1 VTALP
6 GLTPRSP
13 PMVLGPVLVTVEPAS
28 TAKLVAVPRPTGAW
42 AALARGAPVSTS
54 ANDAVSSTPRTPRGA
69 RTAVRRL
76 RPPSERARAKW
87 TFIENPSGFG
97 VGTAHA
103 ARPRS
108 RGSATVLTLAQGPGA
123 NAMR

>member
-1 VTALP
+1 MTALP

-13 PMVLGPVLVTVEPAS
+13 LMVLGPVLVTVEPAS

-42 AALARGAPVSTS
+42 AAFARGAPVSTS
-54 ANDAVSSTPRTPRGA
+54 ANDTASTPRTPRGA
-69 RTAVRRL
+69 RAAVRRF

-87 TFIENPSGFG
+87 TFIENPSGCG

-108 RGSATVLTLAQGPGA
+108 RG
-123 NAMR
+123 